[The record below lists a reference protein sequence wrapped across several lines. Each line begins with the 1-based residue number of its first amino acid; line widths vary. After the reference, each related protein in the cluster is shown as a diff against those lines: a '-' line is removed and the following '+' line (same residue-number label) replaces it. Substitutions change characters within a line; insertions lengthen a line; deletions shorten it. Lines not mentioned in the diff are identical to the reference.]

1 VLLSRWLR
9 RDRVEGHAYDIP
21 SADNRVVVEV
31 LNGTTRPG
39 LARKGTRQLRGQG
52 LDVVYF
58 GGADTTV
65 DSTRI
70 LLRRGPSEAAER
82 VRRALGAGAIAAAPD
97 TLRRVDVT
105 VILGWDF
112 QSGEE
117 GHP

>member
-1 VLLSRWLR
+1 M
-9 RDRVEGHAYDIP
+9 
-21 SADNRVVVEV
+21 VEV
-31 LNGTTRPG
+31 LNGTARSG

-70 LLRRGPSEAAER
+70 LLRRGSRDAAER
-82 VRRALGAGAIAAAPD
+82 VRTALGAGTIAVAPD
-97 TLRRVDVT
+97 SLRRVDVT

-112 QSGEE
+112 HPAEE
-117 GHP
+117 SHP